1 MLDCSSDKDS
11 EGKSSAAEAPPNHIR
26 NAEELVCLVYM
37 AFIQNVLGRM
47 RTIVMQVLLLFIAA
61 TVSIATYP
69 FDPRPSLSGAMMLL
83 FGILGAMVVIVYA
96 QMHRDATLSY
106 VTDTNPDELGTEF
119 WFKLLGFGL
128 GPALGLLAT
137 IFPELPGS
145 LFSWLQPG
153 VSSLK

>member
-1 MLDCSSDKDS
+1 
-11 EGKSSAAEAPPNHIR
+11 
-26 NAEELVCLVYM
+26 
-37 AFIQNVLGRM
+37 M
-47 RTIVMQVLLLFIAA
+47 RTLVMAILWLFIAA

-69 FDPRPSLSGAMMLL
+69 FDPRPTLSGAMMAL
-83 FGILGAMVVIVYA
+83 FLTIGTAVVIVYS

-106 VTDTNPDELGTEF
+106 VTDTNPGELGPEF
-119 WFKLLGFGL
+119 WWKLIGFGL

-153 VSSLK
+153 IASMK